1 MGKSSIKFINFFN
14 NISNNISR
22 RYIIGNKYFMF
33 NTSKYKID
41 FAAVSR
47 AVKSP
52 IAILEDIQNNVN
64 SRHLQNFQKE
74 DKTIHK
80 LSSIEMHT
88 TVSGTTRKKRKIDT
102 VASTNG
108 FHKKVIELFI
118 TALVAKISKAFNLSE
133 LLVLQLC

>member
-1 MGKSSIKFINFFN
+1 
-14 NISNNISR
+14 
-22 RYIIGNKYFMF
+22 MF

-64 SRHLQNFQKE
+64 SRHLQNFQK
-74 DKTIHK
+74 DKTIQK